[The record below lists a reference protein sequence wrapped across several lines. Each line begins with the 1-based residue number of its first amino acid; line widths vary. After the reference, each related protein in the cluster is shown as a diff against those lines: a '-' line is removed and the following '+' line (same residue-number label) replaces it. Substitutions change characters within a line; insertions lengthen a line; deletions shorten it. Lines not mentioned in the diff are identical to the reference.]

1 MKTNLNIVYP
11 LLTFVIWYSL
21 GIKCIIHF
29 GIPTFCWAH
38 YQLFFFCRS
47 IKAKSRFRFFL
58 MFASWIWL
66 SRKIASVVPRP
77 AMNLNCICN
86 ALRGL
91 VPFVQFKKREK
102 HPWRSVTFR
111 LKVTLIHGCFSRFLN
126 CTNGTKS
133 RIASHFSFTF
143 NTCIVKFYLS

>member
-102 HPWRSVTFR
+102 HPRRSVTFS
-111 LKVTLIHGCFSRFLN
+111 KVAGF
-126 CTNGTKS
+126 TKS
-133 RIASHFSFTF
+133 NTPPWVFFTF
-143 NTCIVKFYLS
+143 FKLYKWYQIAHCITFFFYL

>member
-102 HPWRSVTFR
+102 HPWRSVSFSKVASCCR
-111 LKVTLIHGCFSRFLN
+111 LLALLHGCFLRFLN
-126 CTNGTKS
+126 CTNSNKS
-133 RIASHFSFTF
+133 CKTSHKI
-143 NTCIVKFYLS
+143 CW